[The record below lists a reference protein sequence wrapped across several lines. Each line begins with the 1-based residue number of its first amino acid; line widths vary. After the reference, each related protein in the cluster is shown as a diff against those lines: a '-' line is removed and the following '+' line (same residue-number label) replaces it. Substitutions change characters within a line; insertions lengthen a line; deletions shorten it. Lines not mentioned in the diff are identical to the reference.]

1 MALGDKQIAKVSA
14 FAEPLMEPDEH
25 VVAVLG
31 QGMKGP
37 SAMFVALV
45 SSLLAFA
52 QTPYA
57 VVVTERR
64 VLLIRL
70 KMALTGY
77 PPKGL
82 EGTFQRSSVK
92 ATFTGGSIT
101 GKLVLEG
108 LGPEPLSLSIQRVY
122 LDGAAQV
129 AFELNRPAAEA
140 GASESGTPLA
150 GHWPE

>member
-1 MALGDKQIAKVSA
+1 MALGDKQTAKVSA
-14 FAEPLMEPDEH
+14 FAGPFMEQDEH

-31 QGMKGP
+31 QGLKGP

-57 VVVTERR
+57 IVVTERR

-77 PPKGL
+77 PPKNL
-82 EGTFQRSSVK
+82 EGAFPRSSVK
-92 ATFTGGSIT
+92 ATFSGGSIT

-108 LGPEPLSLSIQRVY
+108 LGAEPLNLSIQRIY

-129 AFELNRPAAEA
+129 AFELSKAAA
-140 GASESGTPLA
+140 AAVASASDTPLA

>member
-14 FAEPLMEPDEH
+14 FAEPLLEQDEH

-37 SAMFVALV
+37 SVMLVALV

-77 PPKGL
+77 PPKQL
-82 EGTFQRSSVK
+82 EGAVPRSSVK
-92 ATFTGGSIT
+92 ATFSGGSIT

-108 LGPEPLSLSIQRVY
+108 VGPEPLNLSIQRIY

-129 AFELNRPAAEA
+129 AFELNRPATDAA
-140 GASESGTPLA
+140 PSASGTPLA
-150 GHWPE
+150 GQWPE